1 MAIWIECTAK
11 IDGEEVPA
19 IYRPRNQD
27 DVPSVGE
34 KRNVSVKLHDE
45 WRTMQWPVELTKVGV
60 MQWAW

>member
-11 IDGEEVPA
+11 VDGEEVPA

-34 KRNVSVKLHDE
+34 KHCLSVKLGDE
-45 WRTMQWPVELTKVGV
+45 WKSLQCRVELVKVGT